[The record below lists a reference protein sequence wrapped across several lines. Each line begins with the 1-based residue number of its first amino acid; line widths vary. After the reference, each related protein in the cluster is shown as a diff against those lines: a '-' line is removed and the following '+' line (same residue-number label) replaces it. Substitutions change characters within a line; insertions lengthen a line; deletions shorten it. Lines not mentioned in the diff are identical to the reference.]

1 MKRKHLALLLAAAMT
16 VTSVDAT
23 ALVSAADFS
32 AEVTEEAAV
41 QEEEAVPADEESVDV
56 DIADEETADV
66 SDETAADVESEE
78 AVTED
83 VQAEDNAE
91 EADFTSE
98 IKEDAAVEV
107 GDGENN
113 TTIPT
118 SGVTAL
124 ELDKTYAVNITAD
137 KKEQWFSFK
146 PSADGKYSFYSVCS
160 DDDLDPKMYLY
171 DENAQYLDEQDDIDE
186 LNFCGTY
193 YLTAGKT
200 YYYRATVFEDES
212 NSGTYNVSI
221 IQTPT
226 RTGITLN
233 SQKTQKNYI
242 KEVDELD
249 LEGCNVTITYSDGK
263 SWTRDVWSD
272 EDEDDEIKEFYAQG
286 KTGERY
292 TLEAVKEG
300 TADGTVIVKSG
311 KFPECGTYKIR
322 IKDEDENII
331 PGVEFEINVISK
343 DQVTNTLNV
352 GENKEVTCPVLGRN
366 WYKFT
371 ADADAQYYFNSD
383 IDYMKVYDDNFT
395 DIAEKADRNYV
406 LEKGKT
412 YFVKLYWG
420 FWENNTSKKETGS
433 ITITK
438 PSELTSLTYEGLNL
452 TPVWGEADNVNGLIE
467 GTLTGKDINGE
478 SYTMNPQYSVLFR
491 DGATFNDKWGNTVT
505 LCLKNSNGES
515 VLPNSDNEDDTEW
528 VKPGH
533 YTYWFESGAVKS
545 NKVTL
550 TIKAPSYPT
559 VKLGKTNIVSEGNKW
574 VSFTPEETGYYS
586 VEVEN
591 SAVGTWLS
599 NLYYMDSA
607 GMKKWIGYDDDDD
620 NSNIFLTK
628 GVTYFS
634 RIYGRM
640 FDNQGRPLKE
650 QIIISIS
657 RVKSKDCKYTTTTTP
672 ATCTTDGKKVETC
685 QTHEGETI
693 TTVIPKKGHTPG
705 EWTAAQEATALA
717 AGTSV
722 QKCTT
727 CGAVINTQTI
737 AKLPATL
744 TLNVTA
750 GKTVPMKVKQS
761 FNVKVTGL
769 ANGDGVKSWKSN
781 KTKIATVRNGK
792 ITAKK
797 TGTAKITVT
806 LNSGYT
812 TWFKVKVQK
821 SKVNTTSLKVLNKAT
836 GKNVAK
842 KVTLKRRGK
851 LNLSAVVAP
860 VTSKQKVTFS
870 SSKKSV
876 ATVNSKGVVTAK
888 KKGKATITVKSGKKT
903 VKIKITVK

>member
-32 AEVTEEAAV
+32 AEVA
-41 QEEEAVPADEESVDV
+41 EEAVVQ
-56 DIADEETADV
+56 DEETASTDEESADADIANEETADA
-66 SDETAADVESEE
+66 SDEAAVEFESED
-78 AVTED
+78 AVEED
-83 VQAEDNAE
+83 VQSEDDAE
-91 EADFTSE
+91 EADFSSE

-113 TTIPT
+113 ITIPT

-124 ELDKTYAVNITAD
+124 ELNKTYSVDIT
-137 KKEQWFSFK
+137 KEKREQWFSFK
-146 PSADGKYSFYSVCS
+146 PSIDGKYSFYSTS
-160 DDDLDPKMYLY
+160 NDDVDPEMYLY
-171 DENAQYLDEQDDIDE
+171 DEETLFLDDDDDGGD
-186 LNFCGTY
+186 NFNFYETY

-200 YYYRATVFEDES
+200 YYYRATVHGYENDLNNGS
-212 NSGTYNVSI
+212 YTVTI
-221 IQTPT
+221 IQTPI
-226 RTGITLN
+226 RTGFTLE
-233 SQKTQKNYI
+233 SQNIQKEYI
-242 KEVDELD
+242 KDIDEFD
-249 LEGCNVTITYSDGK
+249 LAGCDATITYSNGERA
-263 SWTRDVWSD
+263 TRAVWSD
-272 EDEDDEIKEFYAQG
+272 EDEDDTVVGFYLRG
-286 KTGERY
+286 KTGEIY
-292 TLEAVKEG
+292 TLEAVKENATG
-300 TADGTVIVKSG
+300 EPVIVKTG

-322 IKDEDENII
+322 VKDEEGNVLS
-331 PGVEFEINVISK
+331 GVGFEINVISK
-343 DQVTNTLNV
+343 DQVTNILNV
-352 GENKEVTCPVLGRN
+352 GENKEVTCPVLGRK

-371 ADADAQYYFNSD
+371 ADADAQYYFESK
-383 IDYMKVYDDNFT
+383 IDYLEVYDENFSVV
-395 DIAEKADRNYV
+395 ENKAYRNYIF
-406 LEKGKT
+406 EKGKT
-412 YFVKLYWG
+412 YFVRLYCG
-420 FWENNTSKKETGS
+420 FWENSSKKETGS

-438 PSELTSLTYEGLNL
+438 PSELTSFTYEGLNL
-452 TPVWGEADNVNGLIE
+452 TPVWGEADNVSALIE

-478 SYTMNPQYSVLFR
+478 SYTMNPQYSVSFR

-515 VLPNSDNEDDTEW
+515 VIPKSDNEDDTEW
-528 VKPGH
+528 VKPGQ
-533 YTYWFESGAVKS
+533 YTYWFESGAAKS

-591 SAVGTWLS
+591 SAVGTYLS

-607 GMKKWIGYDDDDD
+607 GMKKWIGYDDD

-628 GVTYFS
+628 GVTYFG

-640 FDNQGRPLKE
+640 FDNQGQPLKE

-672 ATCTTDGKKVETC
+672 ATCATEGKIVETC
-685 QTHEGETI
+685 QTHQGETI
-693 TTVIPKKGHTPG
+693 TTVIPKKEHTLG
-705 EWTAAQEATALA
+705 AWTTAKEATVFAE
-717 AGTSV
+717 GTSV
-722 QKCTT
+722 QKCSV
-727 CGAVINTQTI
+727 CGAVVKSQAIT
-737 AKLPATL
+737 KLAPTL
-744 TLNVTA
+744 KLNLTA

-769 ANGDGVKSWKSN
+769 ANGDGVKSWKSD

-876 ATVNSKGVVTAK
+876 AIVNSKGVVTAK

-903 VKIKITVK
+903 VKIQITVK

>member
-32 AEVTEEAAV
+32 AEVTDEAAV
-41 QEEEAVPADEESVDV
+41 QEEEAVPADEEAADV

-66 SDETAADVESEE
+66 SDETAADVESED

-83 VQAEDNAE
+83 IQAEDNAE

-98 IKEDAAVEV
+98 IKEDVAVEV

-124 ELDKTYAVNITAD
+124 ELDKTYAVDITAD

-146 PSADGKYSFYSVCS
+146 PSANGKYSFYSVCS

-171 DENAQYLDEQDDIDE
+171 DENAQCLDEQDDDDND
-186 LNFCGTY
+186 LNFYETY
-193 YLTAGKT
+193 CLTAGKT
-200 YYYRATVFEDES
+200 YYYRATVFEDEP

-233 SQKTQKNYI
+233 SQKMQKNYI

-249 LEGCNVTITYSDGK
+249 LKGCNVTITYSDGK
-263 SWTRDVWSD
+263 SWTRDVESG
-272 EDEDDEIKEFYAQG
+272 EDEDDGLKGFYAQG
-286 KTGERY
+286 KTGEKY

-331 PGVEFEINVISK
+331 PGAEFEINVISK

-371 ADADAQYYFNSD
+371 ADSDAQYYFNSD
-383 IDYMKVYDDNFT
+383 IDYMEVYDDNFT
-395 DIAEKADRNYV
+395 DIAEKAYRNYI

-412 YFVKLYWG
+412 YFVKLCWG

-478 SYTMNPQYSVLFR
+478 SYTMNLQDNVLFR

-515 VLPNSDNEDDTEW
+515 VLPNSDNEDYMEW

-550 TIKAPSYPT
+550 TIQAPSYPT

-607 GMKKWIGYDDDDD
+607 GMKQWIGYDDD

-657 RVKSKDCKYTTTTTP
+657 RVKSNTCKYTTTTTP
-672 ATCTTDGKKVETC
+672 ATCATEGKIVETC
-685 QTHEGETI
+685 QTHQGETI
-693 TTVIPKKGHTPG
+693 TTVIPKKEHTPG
-705 EWTAAQEATALA
+705 AWTTAKEATVFAE
-717 AGTSV
+717 GTSV
-722 QKCTT
+722 QKCSV
-727 CGAVINTQTI
+727 CGAVVKSQAIT
-737 AKLPATL
+737 KLAPTL
-744 TLNVTA
+744 KLNLTA

>member
-32 AEVTEEAAV
+32 AEVTDEAAV
-41 QEEEAVPADEESVDV
+41 QEEEAVPADEEAADV

-66 SDETAADVESEE
+66 SDETAADVESED

-124 ELDKTYAVNITAD
+124 ELDKTYAVDITAD

-160 DDDLDPKMYLY
+160 DDDLDSKMYLY
-171 DENAQYLDEQDDIDE
+171 DENAQYLGEQDDVDDND
-186 LNFCGTY
+186 LNFYETC

-200 YYYRATVFEDES
+200 YYYRATVFEDEL

-233 SQKTQKNYI
+233 SQKMQKNYI

-249 LEGCNVTITYSDGK
+249 FEGCNVTITYSDGK
-263 SWTRDVWSD
+263 SWTRDVWSG
-272 EDEDDEIKEFYAQG
+272 EDEDDGLKGFYAQG
-286 KTGERY
+286 ITGEKY

-343 DQVTNTLNV
+343 DQITDTLKI
-352 GENKEVTCPVLGRN
+352 GENVISPLKANEHK

-371 ADADAQYYFNSD
+371 PDVTGRYHFAEDTGYSVHMENQKLTE
-383 IDYMKVYDDNFT
+383 IGYDC
-395 DIAEKADRNYV
+395 YL
-406 LEKGKT
+406 LEGGKT
-412 YFVKLYWG
+412 YYICLSGGFDNEKEQGTFVITQYKKLMNMTFAPDKTEAIWG
-420 FWENNTSKKETGS
+420 DGWFSDVFLGKLTGTDAEGKTFLTMMTVFNRFSDGETGYD
-433 ITITK
+433 
-438 PSELTSLTYEGLNL
+438 SEGNQLTFHLKDLN
-452 TPVWGEADNVNGLIE
+452 
-467 GTLTGKDINGE
+467 GKG
-478 SYTMNPQYSVLFR
+478 V
-491 DGATFNDKWGNTVT
+491 KV
-505 LCLKNSNGES
+505 
-515 VLPNSDNEDDTEW
+515 DDEW
-528 VKPGH
+528 IKPGT
-533 YTYWFESGAVKS
+533 YTYWFEAEDNVKTTPTT
-545 NKVTL
+545 VV
-550 TIKAPSYPT
+550 IKAPQYPN
-559 VKLGKTNIVSEGNKW
+559 VRMGSAQIEISRDGSRF
-574 VSFTPEETGYYS
+574 SFVPEETGFYS
-586 VEVEN
+586 LTAEKTDKN
-591 SAVGTWLS
+591 SKLVVGLYD
-599 NLYYMDSA
+599 NLYYMEESGKKTVEYMSDDGISDLLIKGRTYYIRAYCDS
-607 GMKKWIGYDDDDD
+607 DDDDD
-620 NSNIFLTK
+620 NVTVPEKVAAKLTIARGK
-628 GVTYFS
+628 LNT
-634 RIYGRM
+634 
-640 FDNQGRPLKE
+640 
-650 QIIISIS
+650 
-657 RVKSKDCKYTTTTTP
+657 CKYATTTTP
-672 ATCTTDGKKVETC
+672 ATCATEGKIVETC
-685 QTHEGETI
+685 QTHQGETI
-693 TTVIPKKGHTPG
+693 TTVIPKKEHTPG
-705 EWTAAQEATALA
+705 AWTTAKEATVFAE
-717 AGTSV
+717 GTSV
-722 QKCTT
+722 QKCSV
-727 CGAVINTQTI
+727 CGAVVKSQAIT
-737 AKLPATL
+737 KLAPTL
-744 TLNVTA
+744 KLNLTA

-769 ANGDGVKSWKSN
+769 ANGDGVKSWKSD

-797 TGTAKITVT
+797 TGTVKITVT

-903 VKIKITVK
+903 VKIQITVK